1 MDNWK
6 LFLPKLCGYRELSN
20 EVSRDLYL
28 QIKIVLNQP
37 LPQSAILECST
48 KWKII
53 SSSSSWTKRRSSNSW
68 FWTSIKLRVVVNGWS
83 ASPYVK
89 LNPRPQI
96 DQFPYI
102 LVIYSETVGFTEF
115 LTVMLINSWRL
126 TESGAVG
133 FVLNQPGARPG
144 VRGAIAASVC
154 LRAYK

>member
-1 MDNWK
+1 MDDNNWK

-20 EVSRDLYL
+20 KVSRDLYL
-28 QIKIVLNQP
+28 QIKILLTNPSPKVP
-37 LPQSAILECST
+37 SWECFT

-53 SSSSSWTKRRSSNSW
+53 SSSSLWTKCWSRNSW
-68 FWTSIKLRVVVNGWS
+68 FWTFIKLRVVLNGWS

-102 LVIYSETVGFTEF
+102 LVIYSETLY
-115 LTVMLINSWRL
+115 LTVKLITSWRL
-126 TESGAVG
+126 TESGAEG

-144 VRGAIAASVC
+144 VRGTVAASVC